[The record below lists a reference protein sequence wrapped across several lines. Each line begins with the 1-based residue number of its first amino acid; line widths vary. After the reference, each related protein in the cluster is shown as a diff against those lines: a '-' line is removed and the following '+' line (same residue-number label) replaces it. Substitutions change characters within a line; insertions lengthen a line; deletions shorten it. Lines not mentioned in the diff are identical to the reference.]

1 MSTSTTTQTE
11 QSVRLTSGDQL
22 PSLPSAANDASF
34 QGLARGTRNGTLKL
48 RGIPTFTNL
57 QEKRQWMKEH
67 MAAAFRYFGKLG
79 YNEGVSGH
87 ISMRGMYLYMH
98 IHTLLPLAQGQC

>member
-1 MSTSTTTQTE
+1 
-11 QSVRLTSGDQL
+11 
-22 PSLPSAANDASF
+22 
-34 QGLARGTRNGTLKL
+34 
-48 RGIPTFTNL
+48 
-57 QEKRQWMKEH
+57 
-67 MAAAFRYFGKLG
+67 MAAAFRHFGKLG